1 MTFYIQSKYVQS
13 LNLLRKAHAMSSS
26 SDSHTVQVRMPKRLW
41 ERFNHACRSVDTT
54 ASESIR
60 EYVRAVVREH
70 SVEEGLR
77 LDAKEEQTRAA
88 YTGLSPQ
95 NVAQENYQRA
105 NRDSKALWHP
115 NK

>member
-1 MTFYIQSKYVQS
+1 
-13 LNLLRKAHAMSSS
+13 MSAT

-70 SVEEGLR
+70 SAEEGLR
-77 LDAKEEQTRAA
+77 LDAKEEQTRTAF
-88 YTGLSPQ
+88 TGHSPQ
-95 NVAQENYQRA
+95 DVAQQNYQRA
-105 NRDSKALWHP
+105 SRDSKALWQP
-115 NK
+115 DK